1 MSVPNTQ
8 TEAISKMLS
17 TKRDGTTA
25 TPPAPAKVN
34 TPNIAAVQSK
44 NLANEAKKPAELS
57 NDMKSAA
64 DSTPTTTTAT
74 SECARIIEESED
86 LVSAIESV
94 AAMYGIPSTNII
106 EDDTLD
112 GIKVTGDTIIAPAID
127 PKGKGA
133 AIMRSISAVLDFIS
147 QRVDEKLNDFQNGN
161 IENGII
167 VDHIKNDS
175 DPNKG
180 TVVSRHIDPDGNEVL
195 AYDSGLVDMANTKT
209 AQQFV
214 SELRESGVI
223 PKIKTETPQSV
234 FDPIEKPTGMQYF
247 TDEDNIENGVE
258 PPPSAKIS
266 EADETA
272 TDDTSDNSSSDNTP
286 EQSTE
291 GGSDYGASAVS
302 DKLDNN
308 DDTTNVAESIGE
320 SAKILDLISTFNNTR
335 HLGHDLLTAQG
346 FTCTKPVDFFTESAA
361 PKASELR
368 HMKFDNTHLM
378 KAVKYFNEARAEQ
391 SEKQGNHLDVSK
403 LVNSPKWNLGVKEI
417 ENQFDCHLNIHFIHL
432 DEYPDTVT
440 GFTNVIAE
448 NREHKPK
455 CTISKSKGF
464 QLNGLPISIYLVNA
478 MLTTEAP
485 TDQSLFGQSVV
496 SIFLHEIFHNIM
508 AVLRLYNTEF
518 NAMLSTTMITA
529 SLTKSAKVR
538 RKLIT
543 NFVNAC
549 EEMGVLKLSLPKKK
563 LYIKKLLLISSMKQQ
578 DANSKL
584 AASLVEE
591 ENDTSLIDAYINKH
605 ETKQAKYRKSVY
617 GHGLEVKSILGM
629 ATGVT
634 FLVGGNMLSLNGTLM
649 SIGAL
654 GILGGYISFKF
665 GRLVK
670 ADIRKDIE
678 ARENGDVRNFEEHWC
693 DMFAAMYNLP
703 VNLYQVHKAK
713 VTEANM
719 SSEQIK
725 KLHKIQLGFVNLF
738 NDPHPPTI
746 ERMAAAVRYAEET
759 LNSGA
764 KIDPAVKKYLEW
776 IIANHKKILE
786 VEDIDLIYSKAT
798 FDPKTAAD
806 IDLHLQNLVN
816 QSGMEITESF
826 VDDFLKLGNHIND

>member
-8 TEAISKMLS
+8 TQAISKMLS

-25 TPPAPAKVN
+25 TPPAPAKVD
-34 TPNIAAVQSK
+34 TPNIAAAQSK
-44 NLANEAKKPAELS
+44 NLANDAKKPAELS
-57 NDMKSAA
+57 NDMKAAA
-64 DSTPTTTTAT
+64 DSTPASPT
-74 SECARIIEESED
+74 SECARIIEGSED

-106 EDDTLD
+106 ADDTLD

-180 TVVSRHIDPDGNEVL
+180 KVISRHIDPDGNEVL

-223 PKIKTETPQSV
+223 PEIKKETPQSV
-234 FDPIEKPTGMQYF
+234 FKPIEKAAGMQYF

-266 EADETA
+266 ESDETTIDSNDN
-272 TDDTSDNSSSDNTP
+272 TDQSDNTP
-286 EQSTE
+286 EQPVE
-291 GGSDYGASAVS
+291 GGSDYGASGVS
-302 DKLDNN
+302 DKLDN

-346 FTCTKPVDFFTESAA
+346 FTCTKPVDFFTESTA

-391 SEKQGNHLDVSK
+391 SEKQGDHLDISK
-403 LVNSPKWNLGVKEI
+403 LVNSPKWNLGIKEI
-417 ENQFDCHLNIHFIHL
+417 ENQFDCHLNIHFIHI
-432 DEYPDTVT
+432 DEYPDVIS

-464 QLNGLPISIYLVNA
+464 QLNGLPIQIYLVNS
-478 MLTTEAP
+478 MLTSEAP
-485 TDQSLFGQSVV
+485 TDQSLFGQAVV
-496 SIFLHEIFHNIM
+496 AIFLHEIFHNIM
-508 AVLRLYNTEF
+508 SVLRLYNTEF

-529 SLTKSAKVR
+529 ALTKSAKVR

-549 EEMGVLKLSLPKKK
+549 EEMGIIKLSLPKKK

-578 DANSKL
+578 DMNSKL

-591 ENDTSLIDAYINKH
+591 DDDTSVIDAYINKH
-605 ETKQAKYRKSVY
+605 EAKQAKYRKSVY
-617 GHGLEVKSILGM
+617 GHGLEVKSMLGM
-629 ATGVT
+629 ALGAMT
-634 FLVGGNMLSLNGTLM
+634 FLYGNMSALNGTLM
-649 SIGAL
+649 GLGAL
-654 GILGGYISFKF
+654 GILGGYMTFKF
-665 GRLVK
+665 GRLIK
-670 ADIRKDIE
+670 ADIRKDIA

-703 VNLYQVHKAK
+703 VNLYQVHKSK

-738 NDPHPPTI
+738 EDVHPPTI

-764 KIDPAVKKYLEW
+764 KLDPAAKKYLEW
-776 IIANHKKILE
+776 IVANHKKITE

-826 VDDFLKLGNHIND
+826 VEDFLKIGNLIND